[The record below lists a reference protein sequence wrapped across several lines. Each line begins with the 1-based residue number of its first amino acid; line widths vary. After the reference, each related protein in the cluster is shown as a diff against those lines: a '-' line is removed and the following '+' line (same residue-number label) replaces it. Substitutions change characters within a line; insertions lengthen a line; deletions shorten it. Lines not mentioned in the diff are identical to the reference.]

1 MSFQR
6 FDISPN
12 PARESKRPHLSVFR
26 FASFQSSRRPSQ
38 APPAYSPDDV
48 LATQK
53 QLHVKVL
60 HWLRIA
66 IASITFLVSIVI
78 IAFSATALRTYTN
91 TRYNV
96 EWILPL
102 WPSTVDLRPTHAL
115 LACGVIVAVASIFYI
130 VVAVAPTPLRSN
142 RPLNLTFTIL
152 AFLSLFMTIFTTVFV
167 NTIDSHLSDSTQAGS
182 LASWTC
188 TWQGFGPVAPGR
200 FTEICTTSTAALDLV
215 ILMIVVESLSVLLA
229 GWGWWVGAKIKRE
242 SKEGKGGGMHV

>member
-1 MSFQR
+1 M
-6 FDISPN
+6 SPN
-12 PARESKRPHLSVFR
+12 PAGESKKPHLSVFR

-38 APPAYSPDDV
+38 APPAYTPDDV
-48 LATQK
+48 LATRDQI
-53 QLHVKVL
+53 HVKIL

-78 IAFSATALRTYTN
+78 IACSATALRTYTN

-115 LACGVIVAVASIFYI
+115 LACGVIVAVASIFY
-130 VVAVAPTPLRSN
+130 VVVSVAHTSLRSKL
-142 RPLNLTFTIL
+142 PLNLIFTIL
-152 AFLSLFMTIFTTVFV
+152 AFLSLFMTIFTTVFA
-167 NTIDSHLSDSTQAGS
+167 NTINSRLSDSTQAGT

-188 TWQGFGPVAPGR
+188 KWQGFSPVAPGR
-200 FTEICTTSTAALDLV
+200 FTEICTTSTAAIDLV
-215 ILMIVVESLSVLLA
+215 ILMIVIQSLSVLLA

-242 SKEGKGGGMHV
+242 AREGKGEVRHAYV